1 MTEPQTDNS
10 PLSYCGGEAR
20 RHDNDRFLAALFAPA
35 AAREAVFA
43 LIAFNQEVART
54 REVVSEP
61 ALGLMRL
68 QWWRDAVAAC
78 YGEGPLPHHP
88 VAEPLA
94 AASRDFALSRDL
106 FDGLIDAREADLED
120 EPPPTLAALEAYAE
134 STAAPLQR
142 LMLETLGVRDETAHA
157 AATDAAVAYALT
169 GVLRATTVLAR
180 RGKVLLPSE
189 LLEKHGLRRRSV
201 LEGEASPQLAAC
213 VADVAALA
221 RIRLAAARARRGD
234 LSKAARPALLA
245 ATQAG
250 LALNRLAEAGY
261 APFSPLV
268 LLPNPWRHAALAWA
282 AFSGRF

>member
-35 AAREAVFA
+35 AAREGVFA

-142 LMLETLGVRDETAHA
+142 LMLETL
-157 AATDAAVAYALT
+157 ALE
-169 GVLRATTVLAR
+169 LAR
-180 RGKVLLPSE
+180 AFPTLVFVVTVKEADLFERE
-189 LLEKHGLRRRSV
+189 WRHCRRVQPV
-201 LEGEASPQLAAC
+201 LERHDEIG
-213 VADVAALA
+213 
-221 RIRLAAARARRGD
+221 RRGEFG
-234 LSKAARPALLA
+234 R
-245 ATQAG
+245 
-250 LALNRLAEAGY
+250 AEA
-261 APFSPLV
+261 LIK
-268 LLPNPWRHAALAWA
+268 
-282 AFSGRF
+282 

>member
-1 MTEPQTDNS
+1 MTLPQTDRS

-20 RHDNDRFLAALFAPA
+20 RHDNDRFLTALFAPA
-35 AAREAVFA
+35 AAQEAVFA

-94 AASRDFALSRDL
+94 VAVRDFALSRDL
-106 FDGLIDAREADLED
+106 FEQLIDAREADLED
-120 EPPPTLAALEAYAE
+120 EPPPTAAALETYAE

-142 LMLETLGVRDETAHA
+142 LMLEALGVRDDAAHA

-169 GVLRATTVLAR
+169 GILRATTVLAR

-221 RIRLAAARARRGD
+221 RSRLAAARSQR
-234 LSKAARPALLA
+234 SSVPKAARPALLA

-250 LALNRLAEAGY
+250 LALGRLGKAGY
-261 APFSPLV
+261 MPFSPLV